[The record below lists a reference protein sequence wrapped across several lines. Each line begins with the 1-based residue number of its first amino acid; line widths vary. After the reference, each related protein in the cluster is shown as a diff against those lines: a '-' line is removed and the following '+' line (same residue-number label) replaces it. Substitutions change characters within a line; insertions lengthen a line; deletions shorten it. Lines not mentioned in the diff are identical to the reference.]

1 LSGDE
6 VERLIKEAESHAEED
21 AKRREVVETR
31 NSADNAAYQAE
42 KSLAEHG
49 DKITPELKQEITDQI
64 ASLRLLL
71 AQDPP
76 SEDTA
81 SMQASL
87 ETLMASL
94 SQIGQQVYE
103 QQQAEEA
110 SSEPPSNDDTDTPP
124 VDDTVEGE
132 FREV

>member
-1 LSGDE
+1 
-6 VERLIKEAESHAEED
+6 
-21 AKRREVVETR
+21 
-31 NSADNAAYQAE
+31 
-42 KSLAEHG
+42 
-49 DKITPELKQEITDQI
+49 
-64 ASLRLLL
+64 
-71 AQDPP
+71 
-76 SEDTA
+76 
-81 SMQASL
+81 MQASL